1 MAGIP
6 GLRNMWGAIGDS
18 LDWVGDVAQD
28 AVELIASPFVDE
40 EGELFGFIGMD
51 DLKTAYKNQKARASG
66 KPLSK
71 NEQRI
76 SNAVQSVD
84 EQSLDLT
91 VSPTV
96 ARQTPVEPYPNYLKQ
111 SNEMPDFTKR
121 ISDIIYESSVP
132 TKDKDITKGPN
143 IQRTDQ
149 PITPMTINYLNSG
162 D

>member
-76 SNAVQSVD
+76 SKAVESVGQ
-84 EQSLDLT
+84 QSLDLT

-96 ARQTPVEPYPNYLKQ
+96 AKQNPVEPYPNYLKQ
-111 SNEMPDFTKR
+111 SDEMPDFTQR

-132 TKDKDITKGPN
+132 TKDKSITKGPN